1 MNFIFW
7 LFIIAAVLIFIIVV
21 SLYNTL
27 ISRRN
32 GVKYAYSS
40 IDTLLK
46 KRFDL
51 IPNLVSA
58 AKEYMSYEK
67 NLLNQLTELRTSFKP
82 GSMSPQELDSID
94 TQSKALIKG
103 IFAVAENYPDLKASQ
118 NVLQLQAA
126 LNEVEEQISAARRA
140 YNAAVMQYNNAVNQ
154 FPSNIIANSFN
165 FKPSDS
171 FSIPEGERQNV
182 DVKALFRD

>member
-1 MNFIFW
+1 MNALTWIVI
-7 LFIIAAVLIFIIVV
+7 IIAAVIFIFFI
-21 SLYNTL
+21 SLYNSL
-27 ISRRN
+27 ISRKN
-32 GVKYAYSS
+32 AVQYSFAS
-40 IDTLLK
+40 IDALIK

-58 AKEYMSYEK
+58 AKEYMNYEK
-67 NLLNQLTELRTSFKP
+67 NVLNQLTQMRTQFKP
-82 GSMSPQELDSID
+82 GSMTPQELDSID

-103 IFAVAENYPDLKASQ
+103 IFATAENYPDLKASQ

-140 YNAAVMQYNNAVNQ
+140 FNASVMQYNNSVME
-154 FPSNIIANSFN
+154 FPSSIVANMFN
-165 FKPSDS
+165 FKRMDS

-182 DVKALFRD
+182 DVKKLFKD

>member
-1 MNFIFW
+1 MNFIVWF
-7 LFIIAAVLIFIIVV
+7 FVIIIFIAIVV
-21 SLYNTL
+21 VISLYNTL

-32 GVKYAYSS
+32 GVKYAFAS
-40 IDTLLK
+40 IDALLK

-51 IPNLVSA
+51 VPNLVSA
-58 AKEYMSYEK
+58 AKEYMNYEK
-67 NLLNQLTELRTSFKP
+67 GVLNQLTELRTSFKP
-82 GSMSPQELDSID
+82 GSMNPQELDSLD
-94 TQSKALIKG
+94 AQSRTLIRG

-140 YNAAVMQYNNAVNQ
+140 FNAAVMEYNNSVNQ
-154 FPSNIIANSFN
+154 FPSNIIANAFN

-182 DVKALFRD
+182 DVKALFKD

>member
-40 IDTLLK
+40 IDALLK

-51 IPNLVSA
+51 IPKLVSA
-58 AKEYMSYEK
+58 AVVYSGIVDEL
-67 NLLNQLTELRTSFKP
+67 NLNTR
-82 GSMSPQELDSID
+82 IW
-94 TQSKALIKG
+94 SK
-103 IFAVAENYPDLKASQ
+103 
-118 NVLQLQAA
+118 
-126 LNEVEEQISAARRA
+126 
-140 YNAAVMQYNNAVNQ
+140 
-154 FPSNIIANSFN
+154 
-165 FKPSDS
+165 
-171 FSIPEGERQNV
+171 
-182 DVKALFRD
+182 